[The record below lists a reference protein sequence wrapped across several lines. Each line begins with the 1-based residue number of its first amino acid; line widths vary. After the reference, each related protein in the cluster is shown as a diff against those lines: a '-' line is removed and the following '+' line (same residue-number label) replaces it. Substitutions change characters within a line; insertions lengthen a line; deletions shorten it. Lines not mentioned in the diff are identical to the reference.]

1 MKLDLDKFGEII
13 DDFLTKAEVQMLI
26 TMPEGTQDANVQDNT
41 GLGPVGQFYIMLNV
55 IKPICRAMRELM
67 GIDPDSAEW
76 AQVVDTLLDLV
87 RRELL
92 PEEKT

>member
-1 MKLDLDKFGEII
+1 
-13 DDFLTKAEVQMLI
+13 
-26 TMPEGTQDANVQDNT
+26 
-41 GLGPVGQFYIMLNV
+41 MLNV
-55 IKPICRAMRELM
+55 IKPICGAMRELM